1 MHRRR
6 FILAGVA
13 GTGAFAGCLGQSS
26 DTSTTSTASDST
38 AAGTTDGTR
47 TTETNST
54 TETTRNQGVTTTSSA
69 SGTVRV
75 VTVADAGSF
84 ETGGITGSLSLRKS
98 KITHA
103 HTAELVLS
111 LRNRSSES
119 VTLSYDRPRGLD
131 LVTGTK
137 SSGTARALLVGEGTN
152 WTRTDDC
159 WDCWRPDA
167 RVLERG
173 VPDQE
178 RSITVPSGGTWEKTY
193 QLWNHPENT
202 SCLPRGT
209 YEFARVFR
217 RNDAKSTWRISL
229 SIS

>member
-13 GTGAFAGCLGQSS
+13 YTGAFAGCLGQSP
-26 DTSTTSTASDST
+26 DTSTSSNASDST

-54 TETTRNQGVTTTSSA
+54 TETTRNRGVTTTSSA
-69 SGTVRV
+69 SATGRV

-98 KITHA
+98 KITDA

-119 VTLSYDRPRGLD
+119 VTLSYDWPRGLD

-159 WDCWRPDA
+159 WQPDA

-178 RSITVPSGGTWEKTY
+178 RSITVSGGGTWEKTY
-193 QLWNHPENT
+193 QLWNYPENT

-229 SIS
+229 SLS

>member
-13 GTGAFAGCLGQSS
+13 YTGAFAGCLGQSP
-26 DTSTTSTASDST
+26 DTSTSSTMSGST
-38 AAGTTDGTR
+38 AAGATDGTR
-47 TTETNST
+47 TTAANST
-54 TETTRNQGVTTTSSA
+54 TETTRNQGVTTTSST
-69 SGTVRV
+69 SGTDRV
-75 VTVADAGSF
+75 VAVADAGSF

-98 KITHA
+98 KITDA

-119 VTLSYDRPRGLD
+119 VTLSYNRPRGLD
-131 LVTGTK
+131 LIIGTK
-137 SSGTARALLVGEGTN
+137 SSGTARVLLVGGGTK
-152 WTRTDDC
+152 WTRTDGC
-159 WDCWRPDA
+159 WQPDA

-178 RSITVPSGGTWEKTY
+178 RSITILGGETWNKTCH
-193 QLWNHPENT
+193 LWNHPENT

-217 RNDAKSTWRISL
+217 RNDAKSTWRFSL
-229 SIS
+229 SLS

>member
-13 GTGAFAGCLGQSS
+13 YTGAFAGCLGQPS
-26 DTSTTSTASDST
+26 DTSTTSPASDST

-47 TTETNST
+47 TTEENST
-54 TETTRNQGVTTTSSA
+54 TETTRNQGVTTTPSA
-69 SGTVRV
+69 SGTGRV

-98 KITHA
+98 KITDA
-103 HTAELVLS
+103 HTAELVLAPES
-111 LRNRSSES
+111 SSES

-137 SSGTARALLVGEGTN
+137 SSGTARTLLVGEGTN
-152 WTRTDDC
+152 WTRTDG
-159 WDCWRPDA
+159 CWRPDT

-178 RSITVPSGGTWEKTY
+178 RSITVPGGGTWEKTY
-193 QLWNHPENT
+193 QLWNYPENT
-202 SCLPRGT
+202 SCLPQGT

-217 RNDAKSTWRISL
+217 RNDARSTWRFSL
-229 SIS
+229 SLS